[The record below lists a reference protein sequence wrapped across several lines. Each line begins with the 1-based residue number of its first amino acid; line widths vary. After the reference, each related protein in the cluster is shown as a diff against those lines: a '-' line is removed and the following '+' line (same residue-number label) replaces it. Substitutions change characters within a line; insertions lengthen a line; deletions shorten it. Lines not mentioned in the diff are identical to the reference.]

1 MAGLHS
7 LTRRARAAMRRWLP
21 TVPLVA
27 RRALRRTVWRDP
39 PIELVGIPV
48 DPESVREHVAWCRQM
63 IEYINGHE
71 EIGFYL
77 QERRFHICRRHARA
91 RRVIA
96 TGVIEAGFACPRGE
110 ATCPFAAAAACAPGH
125 AVALVPLRPRQRTA
139 RAWTKP

>member
-1 MAGLHS
+1 MAGPRP

-21 TVPLVA
+21 TLPFAA

-48 DPESVREHVAWCRQM
+48 DPESARENAAWCRQM

-77 QERRFHICRRHARA
+77 QERRFHICRSHAAA
-91 RRVIA
+91 RRVIER
-96 TGVIEAGFACPRGE
+96 GVIDAGFVCPRGE
-110 ATCPFAAAAACAPGH
+110 AACPFAGAAAIVPGR
-125 AVALVPLRPRQRTA
+125 AVMLVPS
-139 RAWTKP
+139 